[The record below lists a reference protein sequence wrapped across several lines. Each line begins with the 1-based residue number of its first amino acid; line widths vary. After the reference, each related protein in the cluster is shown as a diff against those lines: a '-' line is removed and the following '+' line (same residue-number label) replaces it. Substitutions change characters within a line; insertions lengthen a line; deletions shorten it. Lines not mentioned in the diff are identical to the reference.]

1 MNKRFFLNKKKSSLN
16 TPKPTKISNE
26 FYTEEYKESIRIQSY
41 LGKKGYTI
49 SKDILNKDDLTFLY
63 QDLFLKPTVSGPVFG
78 APSPDESIPVYRES
92 TNKIYIPRFYGI
104 KRYGLPPRCEI
115 KTEGTKID
123 VSFDKPLR
131 DYQEN
136 IVNTY
141 MNHVSKPIH
150 EGATSNGGGGLLS
163 VYCGSGKTVMGIKII
178 SLIKQKTLIIVHKEF
193 LMNQWIERI
202 QEFLPNA
209 SVGRIQ
215 GPIFDVEGKDIVLGM
230 LQTLYD
236 KDFPEGAFD
245 EFGLCV
251 VDEVHRISSSQF
263 HKALLRIS
271 CPYMLGITAT
281 LERKDKM
288 EVILNMFIGDCVYS
302 LKRDGDEEVNV
313 R

>member
-123 VSFDKPLR
+123 VFISQR
-131 DYQEN
+131 
-136 IVNTY
+136 
-141 MNHVSKPIH
+141 
-150 EGATSNGGGGLLS
+150 GGNP
-163 VYCGSGKTVMGIKII
+163 YR
-178 SLIKQKTLIIVHKEF
+178 LI
-193 LMNQWIERI
+193 
-202 QEFLPNA
+202 P
-209 SVGRIQ
+209 
-215 GPIFDVEGKDIVLGM
+215 
-230 LQTLYD
+230 
-236 KDFPEGAFD
+236 
-245 EFGLCV
+245 
-251 VDEVHRISSSQF
+251 
-263 HKALLRIS
+263 
-271 CPYMLGITAT
+271 
-281 LERKDKM
+281 
-288 EVILNMFIGDCVYS
+288 
-302 LKRDGDEEVNV
+302 
-313 R
+313 